1 MSRIKFW
8 PHATVIILLC
18 AVAAGAGVFLW
29 KKYER
34 TASAKEMPSAAR
46 IEKIDGQVGLNRS
59 LDANAT
65 NKDWI
70 EATPNTPISV
80 GDRILTRDNSRTQ
93 IAFTGRNFATIDANT
108 SLDVLQLSREQ
119 TQVALRN
126 GSGLFDI
133 GALPSGQAFEV
144 ATPCGAL
151 DPQQPGVYQIAID
164 NNGNAVATAYSGRAQ
179 IIGAGGNGVIEKGE
193 TLTLACQGDNKGVI
207 SRVDA
212 GQAGSVLDSYYHYRY
227 PRTYDGRYRDYNAYL
242 EDPYYYDPYRRD
254 VSYQYV
260 DEYVPGVEDLDD
272 YGNWQY
278 ISDYGYCWHPYA
290 DTAWAPYQSG
300 YWQTDYP
307 FGLTWISNEPWGY
320 APYHYGRWTYYS
332 NQWFWV
338 PAAVNTYPVYS
349 PELVAFI
356 PFGNSSVAWVA
367 LGPGDPWSPLYYD
380 QYWQPAYSA
389 QPVYIDQRIVNLSVP
404 GAVSVVPVQSFSQ
417 VIDPRI
423 ITRADPQTLA
433 NVRLVQDPLAVDSL
447 RRVAFQ
453 TRDAQRKINLPAS
466 LAQRIENTPVVTTTV
481 PSAPFKKDL
490 AQAMRIQSLPAQAQN
505 KKLQLEDHR
514 SAMAN
519 QQPGRPAVPGQAPNL
534 PSELAR
540 ERQMAEFAKEAAR
553 GNPIAK
559 QQMQQ
564 LRRQQLEEQKASR
577 APRSLGPP
585 VSGGAQGE
593 KAGNPVRPA
602 APRMNPR
609 AQPEMRPMPQPRA
622 MPQPQPRVTRPPVTY
637 QQPRAQ
643 PQVNIR
649 PQTPVQAQPQPRAM
663 PRIEARPQPR
673 VQAPVVRPQAQPQPR
688 PQPQPRAQ
696 PQPQPKAQPQ
706 PAQNAQ
712 PQPAQKAQ
720 PQPAQKAQPPGQKK
734 KPPER

>member
-1 MSRIKFW
+1 MNRIKFW

-18 AVAAGAGVFLW
+18 AVAAGAGVYLW

-59 LDANAT
+59 LDASVT

-93 IAFTGRNFATIDANT
+93 IAFTGRNFATIDPNT
-108 SLDVLQLSREQ
+108 SLDVLQLSRDQ

-179 IIGAGGNGVIEKGE
+179 ILGSGGNGFIEKGE
-193 TLTLACQGDNKGVI
+193 TLTLACQGDNGVI

-212 GQAGSVLDSYYHYRY
+212 GQAGSLLDSYYHYRY
-227 PRTYDGRYRDYNAYL
+227 PRTYDGRYRDYNTYL

-278 ISDYGYCWHPYA
+278 ISDYGYAWHPYA

-338 PAAVNTYPVYS
+338 PAAVNTYPAYS

-356 PFGNSSVAWVA
+356 PFGNTSVAWVA

-380 QYWQPAYSA
+380 QYWQPAYST
-389 QPVYIDQRIVNLSVP
+389 QTVFIDQQIVNLGVP
-404 GAVSVVPVQSFSQ
+404 GAVTVVPVQDFSQ
-417 VIDPRI
+417 VIDRRI

-433 NVRLVQDPLAVDSL
+433 NVRLVRDPLAVDQL
-447 RRVAFQ
+447 RRAAFQ
-453 TRDAQRKINLPAS
+453 TRDAQRKINLPAAV
-466 LAQRIENTPVVTTTV
+466 AQRIDTPVITSTTPVT
-481 PSAPFKKDL
+481 PFRRDL
-490 AQAMRIQSLPAQAQN
+490 AQKFHAQPVPEKARGERLQFKDNRASATAGNQPAAQTN
-505 KKLQLEDHR
+505 NTAAEQ
-514 SAMAN
+514 
-519 QQPGRPAVPGQAPNL
+519 
-534 PSELAR
+534 AR
-540 ERQMAEFAKEAAR
+540 ERQMADLSREAAR
-553 GNPIAK
+553 GNRVAR

-564 LRRQQLEEQKASR
+564 LEQQQRQAQQQQREQAAAQQR
-577 APRSLGPP
+577 AERMAAQQ
-585 VSGGAQGE
+585 AQGE
-593 KAGNPVRPA
+593 R
-602 APRMNPR
+602 
-609 AQPEMRPMPQPRA
+609 
-622 MPQPQPRVTRPPVTY
+622 
-637 QQPRAQ
+637 
-643 PQVNIR
+643 IR
-649 PQTPVQAQPQPRAM
+649 
-663 PRIEARPQPR
+663 
-673 VQAPVVRPQAQPQPR
+673 
-688 PQPQPRAQ
+688 
-696 PQPQPKAQPQ
+696 
-706 PAQNAQ
+706 NN
-712 PQPAQKAQ
+712 
-720 PQPAQKAQPPGQKK
+720 
-734 KPPER
+734 